1 LLFWRFGHFGKD
13 LLPEGFDIILLL
25 APSFTIPI
33 WVFVEACPA
42 PDFLDLTF
50 DHRRNIV
57 TQQQATAGAVI
68 VYQITDAN

>member
-1 LLFWRFGHFGKD
+1 M
-13 LLPEGFDIILLL
+13 
-25 APSFTIPI
+25 PI
-33 WVFVEACPA
+33 WVFVKACPA

-57 TQQQATAGAVI
+57 AQQQATAGAII